1 MNVFFEGQLAPA
13 PAIKTAAALAESRS
27 SSGLREDDDDGDDDD
42 DDHDACDDE
51 FSSCGQLD
59 PRAEKEREGGGEREE
74 EGFHRGMEKLDP
86 KKQK

>member
-1 MNVFFEGQLAPA
+1 MDQVVLECFEGQLASA
-13 PAIKTAAALAESRS
+13 PAIKTAAALAGSRS
-27 SSGLREDDDDGDDDD
+27 SSGLREDDDD

-59 PRAEKEREGGGEREE
+59 PRAEKEGGEREE